1 VVNIRLYQNDDQKA
15 WDSFVMKHPEGTIFH
30 LTQWKNVIEKSFGHK
45 AHYLIAEEAGNAF
58 KSSDDTN
65 HVKSSNKTIVGV
77 LPLFTIKSAIFG
89 RYLVSVPFAELGGP
103 LVNGEMIEPRL
114 VDQAI
119 QYTEE
124 NRLEYL
130 EFRNK
135 EPKAKDL
142 PQKDLYF
149 NFSREIYDSLEDNI
163 KAIPRKSR
171 RMIRQGEKNNLSF
184 EFGTHAIDL
193 FYDILARSYQ
203 HLGTP
208 IFTSRLFHNFCTG
221 FGDKCNILII
231 FNDEHRPIGGVLFF
245 LFKNQVVPYYAGSLV
260 HYRNLAPNDYMYW
273 QLMKYGYENG
283 CKIFDFGRSRADTGS
298 FHFKRH
304 WGFEPKAL
312 CYQYYL
318 NTLDDLPNLS
328 PANPKY
334 KKKLELWQRLPFWA
348 TKILGPPIAKY
359 LA

>member
-1 VVNIRLYQNDDQKA
+1 MVTIRLYQDDDEEI

-30 LTQWKNVIEKSFGHK
+30 LIQWKNVIEKTFGHK

-58 KSSDDTN
+58 KASDNN
-65 HVKSSNKTIVGV
+65 HVKSSNITIVGV
-77 LPLFTIKSAIFG
+77 LPLFTVKSAIFG
-89 RYLVSVPFAELGGP
+89 RYLVSVPFSELGGP
-103 LVNGEMIEPRL
+103 IANSEIIEARL
-114 VDQAI
+114 VSQAI
-119 QYTEE
+119 QYTKE
-124 NRLEYL
+124 NCLEYL
-130 EFRNK
+130 EFRNMN
-135 EPKAKDL
+135 PKAEGL
-142 PQKDLYF
+142 SQKDLYF
-149 NFSREIYDSLEDNI
+149 NFSREIYDSLEDNM

-184 EFGTHAIDL
+184 EFGLHAIDS

-208 IFTSRLFHNFCTG
+208 IFASRFFHNFYTE
-221 FGDKCNILII
+221 FGDRCNILMI
-231 FNDEHRPIGGVLFF
+231 FSDGRPIAGVFFF
-245 LFKNQVVPYYAGSLV
+245 LFKNKVVPYYAGSLV
-260 HYRNLAPNDYMYW
+260 QYRKLAPNDYMYW
-273 QLMKYGYENG
+273 QLMKYGCENG
-283 CKIFDFGRSRADTGS
+283 FKIFDFGRSRADTGS

-304 WGFEPKAL
+304 WGFEPKSL
-312 CYQYYL
+312 CYQYFL

-334 KKKLELWQRLPFWA
+334 KKKIELWQRLPFWA